1 MTKLDYQS
9 EGTLKTIAM
18 EKDKISLVK
27 HKRYHQWNKRLK
39 RQNNTSEAEEIPSVK
54 HKTEKTK

>member
-9 EGTLKTIAM
+9 EGTLKTITM

-27 HKRYHQWNKRLK
+27 HKL
-39 RQNNTSEAEEIPSVK
+39 IPPVK
-54 HKTEKTK
+54 KTHKIEKTK